1 MKDKLFHLLYR
12 YVGLGDSFYGY
23 LWQIIFMSAAVIGFL
38 VVCILLKNRFA
49 LWGLCWMGLTILITL
64 PVEYDPSRYNYL
76 PLIGFWITVVVVFEQ
91 LVQLLLSRFQIKRY
105 YVFLL
110 IGMGIGYLVLY
121 NTIMLQWEIDDYR
134 RLGDAHK
141 KLVKMYEN
149 FQSQLLPNQP
159 ILFFNNGTRKP
170 ISEISASFNG
180 YEKLLFVRTRAPW
193 ELIHFAPLAN
203 FVGEPSRQ
211 RMVPVQQSRI
221 AEIIQKG
228 DFQMVV
234 FTDQDF
240 FMSNDARH
248 AFQQLY
254 RAYKQLP
261 PRAEMYHIIVFNE
274 NDEKLPNR

>member
-159 ILFFNNGTRKP
+159 ILFFNTTLR
-170 ISEISASFNG
+170 
-180 YEKLLFVRTRAPW
+180 L
-193 ELIHFAPLAN
+193 
-203 FVGEPSRQ
+203 
-211 RMVPVQQSRI
+211 
-221 AEIIQKG
+221 
-228 DFQMVV
+228 
-234 FTDQDF
+234 
-240 FMSNDARH
+240 
-248 AFQQLY
+248 
-254 RAYKQLP
+254 
-261 PRAEMYHIIVFNE
+261 
-274 NDEKLPNR
+274 